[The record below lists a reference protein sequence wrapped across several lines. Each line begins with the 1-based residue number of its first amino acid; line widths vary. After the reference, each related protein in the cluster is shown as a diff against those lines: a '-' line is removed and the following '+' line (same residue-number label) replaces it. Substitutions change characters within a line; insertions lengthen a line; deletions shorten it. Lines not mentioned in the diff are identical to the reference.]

1 MDLLGAANPQ
11 FFNFYAN
18 TQTLHNK
25 LRTIEQELQKSAK
38 LEGHN
43 RMFLSRQAQSN
54 VDDDH
59 RPFLQRS
66 KCIPFLYRYHI
77 IVYYLL

>member
-1 MDLLGAANPQ
+1 MLDLLGAANPK

-18 TQTLHNK
+18 TQVLHN
-25 LRTIEQELQKSAK
+25 LMRTVEQTLQKSEK

-43 RMFLSRQAQSN
+43 IMFQSRQAFSH

-66 KCIPFLYRYHI
+66 KC
-77 IVYYLL
+77 